1 MWNHLV
7 HALVRKEHA
16 KLLPCTYAPET
27 AVISANQNG
36 SVVSGILSAIRSIC
50 AVATQLATFCTV
62 VPECHPLA
70 INRHG
75 DVRHERDKWWA
86 RTLINVATKGHYFL
100 QLSLS
105 SPARTL
111 FADPFY
117 WHVFKCKLARGARN
131 WRMSQGLTDRCAKL
145 TEIYIEGAAPQL
157 RPAIQTFI
165 PSRTGKGTVAAI
177 TALATTL
184 LSPP

>member
-1 MWNHLV
+1 MKSSLMLKQSHT
-7 HALVRKEHA
+7 K
-16 KLLPCTYAPET
+16 TSS
-27 AVISANQNG
+27 VISANQNSG
-36 SVVSGILSAIRSIC
+36 VVSGIPSAIRSIC
-50 AVATQLATFCTV
+50 AVATQLASFCTV
-62 VPECHPLA
+62 VPECFPLA

-75 DVRHERDKWWA
+75 DVRHERDKRWA
-86 RTLINVATKGHYFL
+86 RTLINVATKGRYFL

-145 TEIYIEGAAPQL
+145 T
-157 RPAIQTFI
+157 
-165 PSRTGKGTVAAI
+165 GKGTVAAV

-184 LSPP
+184 LSLP